1 MQEKQ
6 SPETTSTLQTTK
18 TTKPNNKKNKNEVL
32 NLERPPPLIIS
43 YYLLNNCKLW
53 VWDFDDTL
61 IDSSIYMN
69 TNMTTDA
76 IHKRTDKQLDKE
88 FPQWRYFKKLV
99 NYLIMHGKYVGI
111 ASFGTYEII
120 KAYMD
125 RVMGFNQQA
134 FNRKNI
140 IAPCYKDR
148 DPRTF
153 KTPQNKNEYIY
164 TLMRI
169 YRVEDFKNVVLFDD
183 MPSNV
188 SQATAI
194 GVIGIQIATPRNGD
208 SANLYF
214 GPWIMTDFDKRIE
227 GDCGKEIYLNRRFTG
242 VSNKLSG
249 GDEDMIPYLSRAY
262 DKIDFGTGVQEKFAP
277 MAFGTGIGS
286 RKVSI
291 KPEYR
296 WNKMNVAE
304 PPDWHNGNWQDSS
317 LGGQPISFWD
327 NHHSFGDYVEEDGKT
342 IYQNVKPYGSG
353 RLSGN
358 GSGGTGSLGVSD
370 IGGYDEQSIDI
381 DEGFASGGNGESG
394 KKIEKFGNRNSNT
407 CKPVKMD
414 WIVLLLVIILAIMA
428 YFMIRL

>member
-1 MQEKQ
+1 M
-6 SPETTSTLQTTK
+6 SPDTNIS
-18 TTKPNNKKNKNEVL
+18 KNEVL
-32 NLERPPPLIIS
+32 KAERPEPLIIS

-53 VWDFDDTL
+53 IWDFDDTL
-61 IDSSIYMN
+61 VDSSIYMHS
-69 TNMTTDA
+69 NMTADA
-76 IHKRTDKQLDKE
+76 IRKRTDKQLDKE
-88 FPQWRYFKKLV
+88 FPQWRYFNKLV

-120 KAYMD
+120 QAYMD

-194 GVIGIQIATPRNGD
+194 GVIGIQIANPRNGD
-208 SANLYF
+208 SDKLYF
-214 GPWIMTDFDKRIE
+214 GPWAMTDFDKRIE

-249 GDEDMIPYLSRAY
+249 GDEDMIPYLGRAY

-296 WNKMNVAE
+296 WNSMNVPN
-304 PPDWHNGNWQDSS
+304 PPDWHNGNWQDAT
-317 LGGQPISFWD
+317 LGGKAISFWD
-327 NHHSFGDYVEEDGKT
+327 NHHSFGDYVADDGKT
-342 IYQNVKPYGSG
+342 IYQNIKPYKG
-353 RLSGN
+353 RLSGS
-358 GSGGTGSLGVSD
+358 GSGGTGTLGVSD
-370 IGGYDEQSIDI
+370 ISGYDEQNIGID
-381 DEGFASGGNGESG
+381 DEGFTNSSGNDL
-394 KKIEKFGNRNSNT
+394 FGNDLFGNDLMKKNKNT
-407 CKPVKMD
+407 CKPFKMD
-414 WIVLLLVIILAIMA
+414 WIILLLVIIMAVMA
-428 YFMIRL
+428 YYMIRI